1 VKKNKS
7 QNNNYTYTVTGTKLK
22 VVHRWNPVYFSAP
35 VVGSAVNIGSLTE
48 KKTVDYV
55 GNKIYTNS
63 ALEKILTKNSY
74 YSDGMYYFYV
84 RDHLGNNCVVV
95 NANGST
101 QQGTYYHPF
110 GKSIENCESY
120 NRSFQPYKYGGKEEE
135 QMHGMGLYDFG
146 ARQLDEMVPGFLTV
160 DPLCEKYYSVSPY
173 VYCLNN
179 PVKFVD
185 PDGRVVRLANNYAGG
200 MENIAKIA
208 ATSLGSQVMSHLIG
222 RNETYTLNSTF
233 WTSSS
238 SYDPRNG
245 NINYVGSPWH
255 SEIPFDGGALNSMIA
270 MGHETFH
277 AFDNSNYIFNA
288 KNAAYSRDIVEPR
301 AVSFGNYLRQSY
313 SLSPLR
319 EGYGNI
325 QGNFHQFPSNEK
337 ISDFT
342 TLGNS
347 SDKTSYGF
355 SYTKT
360 TTIVESY
367 KKGFLGMKIPDKT
380 RTETTMHYMT
390 VSRDKNNN
398 ASFQI
403 YDNEEAYKKATSN
416 W

>member
-1 VKKNKS
+1 MGCVKLHILDEQYKR
-7 QNNNYTYTVTGTKLK
+7 TELK
-22 VVHRWNPVYFSAP
+22 VSY
-35 VVGSAVNIGSLTE
+35 IKKELTS
-48 KKTVDYV
+48 
-55 GNKIYTNS
+55 NFC
-63 ALEKILTKNSY
+63 A
-74 YSDGMYYFYV
+74 
-84 RDHLGNNCVVV
+84 
-95 NANGST
+95 
-101 QQGTYYHPF
+101 
-110 GKSIENCESY
+110 ENTC
-120 NRSFQPYKYGGKEEE
+120 KVL
-135 QMHGMGLYDFG
+135 LY
-146 ARQLDEMVPGFLTV
+146 A
-160 DPLCEKYYSVSPY
+160 
-173 VYCLNN
+173 YCLNN
-179 PVKFVD
+179 PVKFID

-222 RNETYTLNSTF
+222 RSETYTMSSTF
-233 WTSSS
+233 WSSSS
-238 SYDPRNG
+238 SYNPKNG
-245 NINYVGSPWH
+245 NINYVGNPWY
-255 SEIPFDGGALNSMIA
+255 SEIPYDGGALNSMVA

-277 AFDNSNYIFNA
+277 AFDHSIGVFNSSNA
-288 KNAAYSRDIVEPR
+288 GYSRDIAEPR

-337 ISDFT
+337 VSDFT
-342 TLGNS
+342 TLGNN

-367 KKGFLGMKIPDKT
+367 KKGFWGIKVPDKT
-380 RTETTMHYMT
+380 RTETTTQYMT

-403 YDNEEAYKKATSN
+403 YNNEEEYKKATSN